1 MLRFAARRLLAA
13 LLLVWLV
20 ASAAFTLTW
29 IAPGDAAGAAL
40 GIGASEAALAAER
53 ARIGRDRPFLAQY
66 GRWLARAAAGDL
78 GTSFLYRAPVAPL
91 VAERAA
97 NTALLGL
104 AALLLAIALG
114 LPPAFA
120 AALRPGSR
128 LARVLSAISIAALSV
143 PPFIGTLVLLFV
155 AARTGLLPAGGMT
168 TAAADAGLFARA
180 AGLASHLPLPAL
192 ALALPLAAAFERQGT
207 RALTAALASPAVQA
221 ARARGAGPAR
231 LVFHHAW
238 RLSLGPLIAYTGLAC
253 AALLGG
259 AFVVELI
266 AAWPGLGRLTYDALR
281 ARDVYLVAGC
291 ALAGGVTLSAAL
303 FVTDLL
309 GAWADPRTRP

>member
-40 GIGASEAALAAER
+40 GFGASEEALAAER
-53 ARIGRDRPFLAQY
+53 ARLGRDRPFLEQY

-104 AALLLAIALG
+104 AALVLAIALG
-114 LPPAFA
+114 LPPAFY

-128 LARVLSAISIAALSV
+128 LARVLSAVSVAALSV
-143 PPFIGTLVLLFV
+143 PPFIGALLLLFV
-155 AARTGLLPAGGMT
+155 AARTGLLPTGPPP
-168 TAAADAGLFARA
+168 DAGDGILVRI
-180 AGLASHLPLPAL
+180 GTLASQLPLPAL

-207 RALTAALASPAVQA
+207 RALRAALASPPVQA

-238 RLSLGPLIAYTGLAC
+238 RLSLGPLIAFAGLAC
-253 AALLGG
+253 ASLLGG

-266 AAWPGLGRLTYDALR
+266 TAWPGLGRLAYDALR

-291 ALAGGVTLSAAL
+291 AMAGGITLSAAL
-303 FVTDLL
+303 FAADLL
-309 GAWADPRTRP
+309 GAWADPRTRT

>member
-1 MLRFAARRLLAA
+1 MLRFAARRFVAA
-13 LLLVWLV
+13 LFLVWLV

-40 GIGASEAALAAER
+40 GFGASEEALAAER
-53 ARIGRDRPFLAQY
+53 ARLGRDRPFLEQY

-120 AALRPGSR
+120 AALRPDSR
-128 LARVLSAISIAALSV
+128 LARVLSALSVAALSV
-143 PPFIGTLVLLFV
+143 PPFIGALLLLFV
-155 AARTGLLPAGGMT
+155 AARTGWLPAGGMT
-168 TAAADAGLFARA
+168 PADASGGILARA
-180 AGLASHLPLPAL
+180 TTLASHLPLPAL
-192 ALALPLAAAFERQGT
+192 ALALPLAAAFERQST
-207 RALTAALASPAVQA
+207 RALREALASPAVQA

-231 LVFHHAW
+231 LVFH
-238 RLSLGPLIAYTGLAC
+238 
-253 AALLGG
+253 
-259 AFVVELI
+259 
-266 AAWPGLGRLTYDALR
+266 
-281 ARDVYLVAGC
+281 
-291 ALAGGVTLSAAL
+291 
-303 FVTDLL
+303 
-309 GAWADPRTRP
+309 